1 MKDSDYNVLQVLW
14 FTGILALGVF
24 LLGACSQVQNTL
36 GTSSQVQNPALTEQE
51 EVTANQ
57 LVSGSEPPKVVAPVV
72 FEPQTE
78 GSLWQAG
85 GSMNSLF
92 INPKARHVGDILT
105 IQVVESS
112 SATNQA
118 STSTDRTSSL
128 SAGVTGFFN
137 AEKRY
142 PADAPF
148 FNPFSKV
155 SGGFESEFE
164 GAGTTRR
171 RGDLTA
177 YITARVIEELPNG
190 NLKVQGSR
198 EVTVNKEKQLIT
210 LIGVVRLRDI
220 SSENMILSTYI
231 SDAQIIYDGIGIVND
246 RQKPGWLTALLLK
259 VWPF

>member
-1 MKDSDYNVLQVLW
+1 MKSFVRNNCQMIRVTAV
-14 FTGILALGVF
+14 LALGIF
-24 LLGACSQVQNTL
+24 LIGACSHVQD
-36 GTSSQVQNPALTEQE
+36 PAQTKKE
-51 EVTANQ
+51 AAP
-57 LVSGSEPPKVVAPVV
+57 EPAAPIVVAPVV

-78 GSLWQAG
+78 GSLWQAR
-85 GSMNSLF
+85 GSMNTLF

-142 PADAPF
+142 PADQPF

-171 RGDLTA
+171 RGDLSA
-177 YITARVIEELPNG
+177 YITARVIEVLPNG
-190 NLKVQGSR
+190 NLKIQGSR

-220 SSENMILSTYI
+220 SSENMILSTYV

>member
-1 MKDSDYNVLQVLW
+1 MKDHVKRVRGRMGM
-14 FTGILALGVF
+14 TVVF
-24 LLGACSQVQNTL
+24 LLGAFILAGCSLVQNAGLTKTEK
-36 GTSSQVQNPALTEQE
+36 TSVTQSAPAPEASQA
-51 EVTANQ
+51 
-57 LVSGSEPPKVVAPVV
+57 VAPVA

-78 GSLWQAG
+78 GSLWMAG
-85 GSMNSLF
+85 GSMNGLF

-105 IQVVESS
+105 IKVVESS

-118 STSTDRTSSL
+118 VTTTDRKSGL
-128 SAGVTGFFN
+128 SAGITGFFN

-142 PADAPF
+142 PADQPF

-164 GAGTTRR
+164 GAGTTQRS
-171 RGDLTA
+171 GDLTA
-177 YITARVIEELPNG
+177 FITARVIQVLPNG

-210 LIGVVRLRDI
+210 LVGVVRSRDI

-231 SDAQIIYDGIGIVND
+231 SDAQIIYDGVGIVND
-246 RQKPGWLTALLLK
+246 RQEPGWLTALLLK